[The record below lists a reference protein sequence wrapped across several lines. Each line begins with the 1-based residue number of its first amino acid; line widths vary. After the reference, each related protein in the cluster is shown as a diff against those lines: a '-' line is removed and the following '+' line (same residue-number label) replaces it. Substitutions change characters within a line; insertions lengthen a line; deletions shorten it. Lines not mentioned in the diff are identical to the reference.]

1 MIIFLFLLI
10 YFNVFYDI
18 IWYIM
23 RDTINLIYETHN
35 KMLYNYLLRHV
46 RNENDAFDIMQET
59 FVKLIDNI
67 EKIQMGKEKSWLFT
81 VARNIMINNWKKYN
95 KVSFSLLTNDD
106 GTEVDIQDERYDV
119 QNEYIKD
126 VEKKCVEEQIN
137 KLKVKEKDVVIMKY
151 INNLSINEIAEI
163 TKFTISN
170 IKVKLFRARIK
181 LKNLI
186 MECCNG

>member
-1 MIIFLFLLI
+1 
-10 YFNVFYDI
+10 
-18 IWYIM
+18 M